1 MIYKSNQKRRKRN
14 LSYNILE
21 KKQVLSHSEK
31 KTNAEDE
38 KPQKT
43 YISLDFKVISIIYI
57 SLPMTVAQ
65 ISCLQFLFPHIF
77 SNKHAEFINLLITYY
92 QSCVEQH
99 YSEVIKLGRNTLNE
113 FNRFTGQK

>member
-1 MIYKSNQKRRKRN
+1 MEKEEFID
-14 LSYNILE
+14 NILE
-21 KKQVLSHSEK
+21 KKQVLSHWEK

-77 SNKHAEFINLLITYY
+77 SNKHAEFINLLITYDIINLAANSTI
-92 QSCVEQH
+92 Q
-99 YSEVIKLGRNTLNE
+99 KLLN
-113 FNRFTGQK
+113 